1 MSAQKSP
8 SGPPKPDLGPQVHMT
23 AKVDTREFLQKVAA
37 LSSLVDEVELHFQE
51 DQVWAERV
59 GPQQTAVVEIALDA
73 EYDTDHHPT
82 SIVVDTGRLKKAAP
96 SGSPS
101 RPGRTAARTRLT
113 LQEDES
119 WLKVGNANTFG
130 EAKLIDPDRLEERD
144 FTPDWEHDYETV
156 VSARDL
162 RRAVAGVADST
173 ASNLYLGPGEDGL
186 EVRADKA
193 LAERFCRSER
203 VDAIPVTEGDGF
215 AFLWLADDKRSVFDL
230 LPLDDDVVVRVGE
243 NLPLELEAESGI
255 KLTVAPSVIGTP
267 ADIHEAIQAGEHDD

>member
-1 MSAQKSP
+1 MSAQQSR
-8 SGPPKPDLGPQVHMT
+8 SDPPKPDLGPQVHMT

-37 LSSLVDEVELHFQE
+37 LSSLVDEVELHFRE
-51 DQVWAERV
+51 GEIWAQRV

-73 EYDTDHHPT
+73 EYDTHHHPT
-82 SIVVDTGRLKKAAP
+82 SIAVDTGRLEKAAP

-119 WLKVGNANTFG
+119 WLKVGNGNTFG

-144 FTPDWEHDYETV
+144 FTPDWEHDYETI
-156 VSARDL
+156 VSAREL

-186 EVRADKA
+186 QVRADKA
-193 LAERFCRSER
+193 LADRFRLSET
-203 VDAIPVTEGDGF
+203 VDATVLSGGDGF
-215 AFLWLADDKRSVFDL
+215 AFLWLADDKRRVFDL
-230 LPLDDDVVVRVGE
+230 LPLDDDVVVRLGE
-243 NLPLELEAESGI
+243 QLPLELETESGI
-255 KLTVAPSVIGTP
+255 KLTVAPSVPGVP